1 MNNFTFLYP
10 EYFFLIGPLFLLLFF
25 IYKKNNK
32 KIFFSFFSDLEKI
45 YKKNTIYLKLYYLVV
60 FLILL
65 CFVFI
70 FSNLV
75 QQSEK
80 KDVNKNGIDINIVL
94 DVSYSILAADLK
106 PNRLEVSKSI
116 IWDFVEQL
124 EADRVWLTVFA
135 GKPFVS
141 LPLNFDYKVT
151 RKIIDKIWEDTINQ
165 RNYYMQ
171 GTAIWDAL
179 LLAWESFDTGDE
191 REKVIVLLT
200 DWEAN
205 KWVAPDTAT
214 QYLKDTFNDEIKVY
228 TVWIWWSEKTY
239 IESGNQR
246 IEVGPLDEYTLK
258 KIAETTSG
266 KYFRASDE
274 KSFEDIFD
282 TIAKLEKKEITS
294 ESFIMNTQKN
304 IIFVYI
310 LLGLFVLLLYLIIR
324 KKI

>member
-94 DVSYSILAADLK
+94 DVSYSMLAADLK

-141 LPLNFDYKVT
+141 LPLNFDYRVT

>member
-25 IYKKNNK
+25 IYKRNNK

-45 YKKNTIYLKLYYLVV
+45 YKKNTIYLKLYYGVV

-70 FSNLV
+70 FANLV
-75 QQSEK
+75 LQSEK
-80 KDVNKNGIDINIVL
+80 KDVNKNGVDINIVL
-94 DVSYSILAADLK
+94 DVSYSMLAADLK
-106 PNRLEVSKSI
+106 PNRLEVSKCI

-179 LLAWESFDTGDE
+179 LLAWESFGTGDE
-191 REKVIVLLT
+191 REKIIVLLT
-200 DWEAN
+200 DGEAN

-214 QYLKDTFNDEIKVY
+214 QYLKDTFNNEIKVY
-228 TVWIWWSEKTY
+228 AIGIWWREQTY
-239 IESGNQR
+239 IQSGNQR
-246 IEVGPLDEYTLK
+246 IEVGPLDEFTLK

-304 IIFVYI
+304 IIFVYM
-310 LLGLFVLLLYLIIR
+310 LLGLFTLLLYLIIR

>member
-94 DVSYSILAADLK
+94 DVSYSMLAADLK

-239 IESGNQR
+239 I
-246 IEVGPLDEYTLK
+246 
-258 KIAETTSG
+258 
-266 KYFRASDE
+266 
-274 KSFEDIFD
+274 
-282 TIAKLEKKEITS
+282 
-294 ESFIMNTQKN
+294 
-304 IIFVYI
+304 
-310 LLGLFVLLLYLIIR
+310 
-324 KKI
+324 

>member
-94 DVSYSILAADLK
+94 DLSYSMLAADLK

>member
-94 DVSYSILAADLK
+94 DVSYSMLAADLK

-239 IESGNQR
+239 TESGNQR

-258 KIAETTSG
+258 IIAETTSG

-274 KSFEDIFD
+274 KGFEDIFD

>member
-10 EYFFLIGPLFLLLFF
+10 EYFFLIVPLFLLLFF
-25 IYKKNNK
+25 IYKRNNK

-45 YKKNTIYLKLYYLVV
+45 YKKNTIYLKLYYGVV

-70 FSNLV
+70 FANLV
-75 QQSEK
+75 LQSEK
-80 KDVNKNGIDINIVL
+80 KDVNKNGVDINIVL
-94 DVSYSILAADLK
+94 DVSYSMLAADLK

-228 TVWIWWSEKTY
+228 TVWIWWSGKTY

>member
-94 DVSYSILAADLK
+94 DVSYSMLAADLK

-165 RNYYMQ
+165 RNYYIQ

>member
-116 IWDFVEQL
+116 IWDFLEQL

>member
-94 DVSYSILAADLK
+94 DVSYSMLAADLK

-258 KIAETTSG
+258 KIAETTYG